1 MTNETKGPSPA
12 VGGHDPE
19 FTRRALLKAAS
30 ALGIGGAALPMLGAL
45 APAEAAKP
53 LEGKSVT
60 FASWGGSYQDAQKVC
75 YCDPF
80 AAASGAKVLQA
91 GPVDYAKF
99 RTMVGAGNP
108 VWDVVDVTIEFLY
121 TAAKD
126 GLYQK
131 IDTKAVH
138 TGRISPQFVH
148 EYGVGDIVWSYNIG
162 YSTTAFSTGS
172 HPKSWADVFDVKKF
186 PGTRTL
192 RDRVAPMLEIALM
205 ADGVEP
211 SKLYPLDVDRAFK
224 KLDTIKKN
232 TIFWKTNSQPQQLF
246 TDGEVTCGLILN
258 GRAYDAV
265 EKGAK
270 MAIEWNQNI
279 QSVDYLVVPKG
290 SKNVEAAMGLIDE
303 MTVAANQAKLANMIA
318 YSPTNP
324 DAIAAV
330 DKKLAPWLSTNPE
343 NAKQGF
349 VINAEYWRDRYEKLA
364 QRWESW
370 KLS

>member
-1 MTNETKGPSPA
+1 MALG
-12 VGGHDPE
+12 VGGGLVP
-19 FTRRALLKAAS
+19 L
-30 ALGIGGAALPMLGAL
+30 LGAL
-45 APAEAAKP
+45 TPAQAAKMF
-53 LEGKSVT
+53 EGKTVT
-60 FASWGGSYQDAQKVC
+60 FASWGGSYQDAQKAA
-75 YCDPF
+75 YCNPF
-80 AAASGAKVLQA
+80 AAATGARVLQA

-99 RTMVGAGNP
+99 RTMVQSGEP

-121 TAAKD
+121 NAAKD
-126 GLYQK
+126 GLFEK

-138 TGRISPQFVH
+138 VDRLKPAYVH

-162 YSTTAFSTGS
+162 YSTTAFKAGN
-172 HPKSWADVFDVKKF
+172 HPKSWADVFDVKRF

-192 RDRVAPMLEIALM
+192 RDRVAPMLEVALM

-211 SKLYPLDVDRAFK
+211 GKLYPLDVDRAFK

-232 TIFWKTNSQPQQLF
+232 AIFWKTNSQSQQLF

-265 EKGAK
+265 KKGAK

-290 SKNVEAAMGLIDE
+290 SKHAAVAMGLIDE
-303 MTVAANQAKLANMIA
+303 MTVAENQAKLANAIA

-324 DAIAAV
+324 KAFAGI
-330 DKKLAPWLSTNPE
+330 DKEIAPWLSTNPA
-343 NAKQGF
+343 NAEKGF
-349 VINAEYWRDRYEKLA
+349 VINAEYWRDRYEALA
-364 QRWESW
+364 QRWENW